1 MKGNNMEKIKELNRN
16 VIIVVVIL
24 ISLIIVMIGI
34 HYKGNNADSLDG
46 RWVRS
51 DGTYIEFDEDS
62 GTFESD
68 SKDLFSHFGA
78 LNSGTIVE
86 GSGTY
91 NRGASEITFYYVEH
105 YESSRSVS
113 GNDVDREETYQYE
126 IDNSTLKFIEGS
138 ESISFE
144 KEN

>member
-1 MKGNNMEKIKELNRN
+1 MK
-16 VIIVVVIL
+16 IVAHL
-24 ISLIIVMIGI
+24 
-34 HYKGNNADSLDG
+34 
-46 RWVRS
+46 
-51 DGTYIEFDEDS
+51 
-62 GTFESD
+62 
-68 SKDLFSHFGA
+68 KDLFSHFGA